1 MSRVSGSGE
10 GPFPDVPAGHSV
22 GLWTP
27 LLRVAVACLAL
38 LLTPQSP
45 AGAQPAQPPVRLSI
59 VVIEGEDAVN
69 IIQQKAAVAPVVEVR
84 DRNDQPVAGAV
95 VRFAIRGGRA
105 SFNGARTMT
114 VTTGASGRAAVAG
127 LTPTTTGSFQIG
139 ATATY
144 QGQTAAVTI
153 AQVNVMTAAEAAG
166 AAAAGGSVAAGAGAA
181 VAGAGAGGGIGATT
195 IAALGAAA
203 AGGTAAAIK
212 VAGASGASSDGPRT
226 LTGPISVPVGFTI
239 ERFPGNPEGAGL
251 CTDDR
256 VMSGSMSLTLDDPS
270 ANPVT
275 GVARASYIQT
285 VTGGSCG
292 RSGSSSFDLGSVPVS
307 GAPGALSFELN
318 LTRTSNG
325 GTVFD
330 IYTVSGALAN
340 NVFTS
345 TVVYRGGFDSPV
357 QQNRGAVT
365 FPVALK

>member
-1 MSRVSGSGE
+1 MSKD
-10 GPFPDVPAGHSV
+10 PFPAAPAGHSAA
-22 GLWTP
+22 LRAP

-38 LLTPQSP
+38 LAPQSP
-45 AGAQPAQPPVRLSI
+45 AGAQPARPTVRLSI
-59 VVIEGEDAVN
+59 VVIAGEDAVN
-69 IIQQKAAVAPVVEVR
+69 IIQQKTAVAPVVEVR

-105 SFNGARTMT
+105 SFSGARTMT

-144 QGQTAAVTI
+144 QGQTAAVSI
-153 AQVNVMTAAEAAG
+153 AQVNVMTAAQAAG

-181 VAGAGAGGGIGATT
+181 VAGAGAGGGIGAAT
-195 IAALGAAA
+195 IGALGAAA
-203 AGGTAAAIK
+203 AGGTLAAIK

-239 ERFPGNPEGAGL
+239 ERLPGNPDGVGL

-256 VMSGSMSLTLDDPS
+256 VMSGSMSLTLDDPG

-285 VTGGSCG
+285 VTGGSCS
-292 RSGSSSFDLGSVPVS
+292 RSGSGSASFDLGSVPVS
-307 GAPGALSFELN
+307 GSPGALSFELN
-318 LTRTSNG
+318 LTRTVNG

-330 IYTVSGALAN
+330 IYTVTGAVAN
-340 NVFTS
+340 SIFTG
-345 TVVYRGGFDSPV
+345 TVAYRGGFDSPV
-357 QQNRGAVT
+357 QRNRGAVT
-365 FPVALK
+365 FPVNLQ